1 MYTNGRGEKSI
12 NIQGEDNKKRGE
24 SGQGVAAN
32 AWGDHD
38 KGLNSQS
45 NGNLNNSGRGKE

>member
-1 MYTNGRGEKSI
+1 M
-12 NIQGEDNKKRGE
+12 QGEDNKKRGE

-38 KGLNSQS
+38 IGSKSQS
-45 NGNLNNSGRGKE
+45 GSNLGNGRKGKEWLYRHVIS